1 MRRDGTVIN
10 LLRVCV
16 SGNVWRIL
24 ADQSTSTIRA
34 VAIDGAASTVCVTR
48 SSLLAQQRGRL
59 KRVAG
64 TAASDGGERQ
74 QAEAADNRVKD
85 QCQAGRHR
93 ECDRTAHG
101 QKANHCGNENQT
113 SEHVLQPPREGHHQ
127 FASHA
132 WQDCGRPWVNLR
144 RINRL
149 VGSGAA
155 RENRAFHELTIGCM
169 LVNHTQPEIAHGFRP
184 FHRQCKYMK
193 NNQNTA
199 AVSQSAVPMS
209 LRVSRVFRALPSHA
223 AIWHKSGAGESRHTP
238 ELTDPCLSFV
248 IPDQQGAR
256 VTVFEA
262 VL

>member
-10 LLRVCV
+10 LSRVCV
-16 SGNVWRIL
+16 SDNVWRIS
-24 ADQSTSTIRA
+24 ADRLVSKICSFAT
-34 VAIDGAASTVCVTR
+34 DGAASTVRVPR

-74 QAEAADNRVKD
+74 QAEAAHNRVKH
-85 QCQAGRHR
+85 QRQAGRHR
-93 ECDRTAHG
+93 ECNRTAHG
-101 QKANHCGNENQT
+101 QKANHCGNDNQT
-113 SEHVLQPPREGHHQ
+113 SEHVLQPPREGHRQ

-149 VGSGAA
+149 VGSGEA
-155 RENRAFHELTIGCM
+155 RGNGAFHELTIGCM

-184 FHRQCKYMK
+184 FHLQCKYMK

-199 AVSQSAVPMS
+199 TVSQCAGPMNS
-209 LRVSRVFRALPSHA
+209 RVSRAFRALPSHA

>member
-10 LLRVCV
+10 LLRVCD
-16 SGNVWRIL
+16 SDNVWRFL
-24 ADQSTSTIRA
+24 ADRSTSTIRA
-34 VAIDGAASTVCVTR
+34 VATDRAASTVCVPR
-48 SSLLAQQRGRL
+48 SSLLAHHRGRL
-59 KRVAG
+59 KRAAG

-85 QCQAGRHR
+85 QRQAGRHR
-93 ECDRTAHG
+93 ECNRTAHG

-113 SEHVLQPPREGHHQ
+113 SEHVLQPPREGHRQ

-144 RINRL
+144 RINR
-149 VGSGAA
+149 VAGSGEALGNG
-155 RENRAFHELTIGCM
+155 EFHELTIGCV
-169 LVNHTQPEIAHGFRP
+169 LVDYKQPEIVHGRKP
-184 FHRQCKYMK
+184 FHHQFKYMK
-193 NNQNTA
+193 NNQNSA
-199 AVSQSAVPMS
+199 AVSQSAGPMS
-209 LRVSRVFRALPSHA
+209 ARVSRAFRALPSHA